1 MLFARLCCG
10 DDRAR
15 QGIFLP
21 VVQADTPVGMEDDR
35 LSSVLPQIEP
45 YVSGDIEE
53 RAERFGVSND
63 GLLLERFVFDLFDRE
78 GGAGLDLLG
87 GVAIQI
93 DTEASEKISGRGGAV
108 SGIKFPAPAIG
119 FIAKLLGDIGYIAW
133 GKRYGFGGDE
143 GICRFLELFE
153 DGMSAAVPCRQRK
166 EFFVAREREECT
178 QFEDTEALSVFV
190 EREVVLGGDGI
201 VTCFEALDK
210 VVAHQCNIRKSD
222 PAKSMPCMDKC
233 PPSVQRVVRDIE
245 RDIEVEFRILV
256 VVKGEA
262 FCALPWIAVSRRVC
276 RKCPEIAVPDRDS
289 PSFDGI

>member
-10 DDRAR
+10 DDRAS

-21 VVQADTPVGMEDDR
+21 VVQTDTPVGMEDDR
-35 LSSVLPQIEP
+35 LSSVLPQIES

-53 RAERFGVSND
+53 RAERFG
-63 GLLLERFVFDLFDRE
+63 
-78 GGAGLDLLG
+78 GLDDCLFFLCFFQPFDPDALAAFCLLG
-87 GVAIQI
+87 RVAIQI
-93 DTEASEKISGRGGAV
+93 DAKASEKISGRGGAV

-143 GICRFLELFE
+143 GICRFSELFE
-153 DGMSAAVPCRQRK
+153 DGMSAAVPCRK
-166 EFFVAREREECT
+166 GEEFVVAGEREECT

-233 PPSVQRVVRDIE
+233 PLSVQRVVRDIE